1 MERRK
6 FKRIRATVSLEYSA
20 AGSMQ
25 SALTYDLSTHGC
37 LIQTQ
42 AGLLQAG
49 DELELTFGEDLA
61 VKSRVVWVRQRNA
74 GIQFETPLSVLAARR
89 ILFRVLG
96 TGLQHAL
103 RGTSARL
110 IARHLHPSLRWWP
123 GRVVGFPHPEVRV
136 AGEGAVR
143 YTH

>member
-6 FKRIRATVSLEYSA
+6 FKRIRATVPLGYSA

-37 LIQTQ
+37 MIQTQ

-49 DELELTFGEDLA
+49 DELELIFDEDLA

-74 GIQFETPLSVLAARR
+74 GVQFDAPLSVLAVRT

-96 TGLQHAL
+96 TGLQYTL

-123 GRVVGFPHPEVRV
+123 GRVVQFPHPDVRL
-136 AGEGAVR
+136 AGDGAGR
-143 YTH
+143 YAH